1 MVLLKQGVVK
11 GAWIELG
18 EPAKA
23 NTESTMATA
32 LNSTVTATGLREKK
46 KSIKNKDHTDHT
58 ATIDHY
64 IAKDQLLPRNTS
76 ISLPKAWHKLFPL
89 HGHI

>member
-46 KSIKNKDHTDHT
+46 KV
-58 ATIDHY
+58 
-64 IAKDQLLPRNTS
+64 
-76 ISLPKAWHKLFPL
+76 
-89 HGHI
+89 